1 MVAVILERAPSSN
14 ATRPDRT
21 GAALGVLRGL
31 SARIPRDAVDIAAA
45 GTVVAALALGTLTL
59 IATVTTDAGHR
70 PDLAVTAALL
80 AVCLSVY
87 LRHIAFAVRDAVPP
101 AAPITSALLAVLVVG
116 AAPVLGVAWLNTVHI
131 VAVVVALTLRPV
143 LALPIAVVLIAAV
156 APSAALLGATEQ
168 EAIWLLVTTAMRV
181 VAVYT
186 LVWMVVALR
195 RLRSAGAA
203 LAEQAVARERLRID
217 RTVTRTVH
225 TALVAITE
233 SADRAANF
241 AARSDPV
248 SARVELGELVA
259 TSRSGLAQARQ
270 LIRSFQQTD
279 FRRELASTTTLLAAA
294 GVVARIDLPAEG
306 PPAPSEEPLRA
317 ELRHLLARLLRDGP
331 TEPVLITVHQVGGR
345 WQLDSA
351 VEPRTATTTGELG

>member
-59 IATVTTDAGHR
+59 IATVTTGAEHR
-70 PDLAVTAALL
+70 PHLAVTAALL

-87 LRHIAFAVRDAVPP
+87 IRHIAFAIRDAVPP
-101 AAPITSALLAVLVVG
+101 AAHITSALLAALVVG
-116 AAPVLGVAWLNTVHI
+116 AAPILGVAWLNTVHI
-131 VAVVVALTLRPV
+131 VAVVVVLTLRPA
-143 LALPIAVVLIAAV
+143 LALPIAAVLIAAV

-195 RLRSAGAA
+195 RLRSAGTA

-233 SADRAANF
+233 SADRAENF

-279 FRRELASTTTLLAAA
+279 FRREIASTTTLLAAA

-306 PPAPSEEPLRA
+306 PPAQAEEPLRA
-317 ELRHLLARLLRDGP
+317 DLRHLLARLLRDGP
-331 TEPVLITVHQVGGR
+331 TEPVRITVRQVRGR
-345 WQLDSA
+345 WQLECA
-351 VEPRTATTTGELG
+351 VEARTATTAGELG